1 VVLNHLAAI
10 LFFGG
15 PLFYIGLWMLLD
27 PAPLASAV
35 RFGVRRFRPEQTDVS
50 SRLRTGVRWAGVL
63 LLLCAIA
70 V

>member
-15 PLFYIGLWMLLD
+15 PLFYIGLWMVLD
-27 PAPLASAV
+27 PAPLTGVVGFVV
-35 RFGVRRFRPEQTDVS
+35 RTFRPEQTEVS
-50 SRLRTGVRWAGVL
+50 RRLKTGVRWAGVL